1 MMVGEM
7 LAYMPIYAYSCNPK
21 DQLMAMNR
29 TREAFFYSDVQVGGH
44 YPNYRLKEYE
54 RKGITVKM
62 EPGDLELLAEYPC
75 EFIGFS
81 CYKSACVSSE
91 QPGNRNVANPYL
103 KQSQWN
109 WPIDPDCLRLALN
122 QLYDRYHK
130 PVWVVEN
137 GLGAEDIVEDGK
149 IHDQYRIDYLR
160 DSVKSIHE
168 AIELDG
174 VEVLG
179 LTVWGW
185 IDIVSAGTGEMK
197 KRYGMVY
204 VDLDDQGNGT
214 LERIRKDSF
223 YWYQKVIQTNGTDLD

>member
-1 MMVGEM
+1 MSRARRVPESS
-7 LAYMPIYAYSCNPK
+7 AIPA
-21 DQLMAMNR
+21 
-29 TREAFFYSDVQVGGH
+29 T
-44 YPNYRLKEYE
+44 
-54 RKGITVKM
+54 T
-62 EPGDLELLAEYPC
+62 LLALP
-75 EFIGFS
+75 
-81 CYKSACVSSE
+81 A
-91 QPGNRNVANPYL
+91 
-103 KQSQWN
+103 WN